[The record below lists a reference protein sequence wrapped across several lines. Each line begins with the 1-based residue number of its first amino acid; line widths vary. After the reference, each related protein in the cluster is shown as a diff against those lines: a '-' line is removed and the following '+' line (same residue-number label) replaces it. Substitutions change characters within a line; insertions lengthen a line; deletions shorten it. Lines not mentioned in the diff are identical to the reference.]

1 MVGLGSYKSE
11 FDIINC
17 LQFQLEDYNL
27 DAKKGFSQNLIYVLA
42 KAFKTLIFKM
52 GFSPFLLIFL

>member
-1 MVGLGSYKSE
+1 MAGLGSYKSE

-27 DAKKGFSQNLIYVLA
+27 NAKKALA
-42 KAFKTLIFKM
+42 KTEFMFWLKPLNPL
-52 GFSPFLLIFL
+52 FSKWAKAHSY